1 MSDKGK
7 DSYTREDED
16 EEDFDDIPDLESV
29 ESSEVSNNGSFANN
43 HSDWT
48 ILTCAYL
55 VSQYCDSDEDP
66 DMNPTAIK
74 DLQSANCKIQNHH
87 CNNLCIYTCILY
99 MCTSFTLSLPPSSL
113 VLIAKNWLNP
123 DGGLDGVFKE
133 FEVLMIYTYTPF
145 LYGEHIEPS
154 YWDNQVGVV
163 MVTVIIFENKNL
175 ILCIPLCI
183 V

>member
-1 MSDKGK
+1 
-7 DSYTREDED
+7 
-16 EEDFDDIPDLESV
+16 
-29 ESSEVSNNGSFANN
+29 
-43 HSDWT
+43 
-48 ILTCAYL
+48 
-55 VSQYCDSDEDP
+55 
-66 DMNPTAIK
+66 MNPTAIK

-87 CNNLCIYTCILY
+87 CNNLCIYTFILY
-99 MCTSFTLSLPPSSL
+99 MCTSFALSLPPSSL

-163 MVTVIIFENKNL
+163 TVTVIIFENKNL
-175 ILCIPLCI
+175 ILYIPFVHCLKFDLPGVDYYIDHICTCACAFNYVTVVWLYKI
-183 V
+183 